1 MRCRPTQKGTA
12 NTTFPKSIILP
23 QPTPES
29 VSHRR
34 IRKQCDSLLHND
46 KQVKPTTASTPQGE
60 HGIHTHIRNIVQP
73 KPNVPRSKVSSIMH
87 SPKSPTT
94 TSDPKI
100 TAFDQ
105 HTSQTHKKDRVVLKG
120 LDRRAS
126 HHKKPTHARHFTSA
140 VSSPD
145 YTGKERQG

>member
-1 MRCRPTQKGTA
+1 MRCRFTRRQI
-12 NTTFPKSIILP
+12 NTKFPKSIILL
-23 QPTPES
+23 QPTHKCAS
-29 VSHRR
+29 YRR
-34 IRKQCDSLLHND
+34 IHKQCASLLHNN
-46 KQVKPTTASTPQGE
+46 QLIKPTTASTPQGE
-60 HGIHTHIRNIVQP
+60 YGFHTHIRNIVQP

-126 HHKKPTHARHFTSA
+126 HDEKPTHARHFTSA
-140 VSSPD
+140 VSSSD
-145 YTGKERQG
+145 YTEKERQG